1 MSWNDDPRLNRAR
14 QPGPAGPRV
23 AAYRAVASE
32 RLQAGDTEGAVEL
45 YNRAVEVARGDE
57 STLLPHT
64 LRHLGD
70 ILRESGRFAAADQV
84 YADAITLYRTHP
96 GTERSDLANAL
107 RSLAL
112 MHEAADRVDEAI
124 SAWSEAK
131 ELYRQLCIAPGVQES
146 DDALVRLG
154 AI

>member
-1 MSWNDDPRLNRAR
+1 MSWTDDPRLARAR
-14 QPGPAGPRV
+14 QPGPPGPRV

-32 RLQAGDTEGAVEL
+32 RLALGDTASAVEL

-70 ILRESGRFAAADQV
+70 ILRESGRLDAADRV
-84 YADAITLYRTHP
+84 YAEAMELYRAHA
-96 GTERSDLANAL
+96 GTSMGDLANAL

-112 MHEAADRVDEAI
+112 MHEAAGRIGDAI
-124 SAWSEAK
+124 SAWSEARA
-131 ELYRQLCIAPGVQES
+131 LYGQLGIAPGVEES
-146 DDALVRLG
+146 DVALGRLG
-154 AI
+154 TL